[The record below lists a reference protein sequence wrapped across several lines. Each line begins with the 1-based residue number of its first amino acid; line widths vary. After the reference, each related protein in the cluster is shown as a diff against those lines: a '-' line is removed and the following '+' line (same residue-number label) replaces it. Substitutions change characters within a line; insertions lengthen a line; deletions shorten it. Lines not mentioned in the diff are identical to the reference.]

1 MDDKSLIDVAYDVLT
16 ERYGEAQANG
26 AEVEPM
32 PFNKLLLEAGTRK
45 GIEDEAEL
53 IKVASKFYTQLTI
66 DGRFVIK
73 ENNTWV
79 LREHEKYESVH
90 IDMNAAYSVD
100 DDSSDSTIN
109 SDRELEL
116 GEEEDEPEDE
126 YFNHE
131 FEDEDENN

>member
-16 ERYGEAQANG
+16 ERYSEVHADG

-32 PFNKLLLEAGTRK
+32 PFLELLLETGRRK
-45 GIEDEAEL
+45 GIDGESEL
-53 IKVASKFYTQLTI
+53 IKIASKFYTQLTI

-90 IDMNAAYSVD
+90 IDMNAAYSMD
-100 DDSSDSTIN
+100 DYGSDSTSN
-109 SDRELEL
+109 GDRELEL
-116 GEEEDEPEDE
+116 GEEEEEDE
-126 YFNHE
+126 YFNSVY
-131 FEDEDENN
+131 EDEDENN